1 MRTGGWQLRQTGRW
15 FTAVF
20 AQSDLLALGAIAE
33 LQANG
38 LSVPGDVSVIGY
50 DDIPVAQYM
59 TPALTTIRQPMHE
72 VGAQAVKLLAEELA
86 KPSPSAR
93 PRRRHQL
100 VDVSLVVRD
109 SVTSPIRSAA
119 KRSAAFG
126 LQ

>member
-1 MRTGGWQLRQTGRW
+1 MRTGGWQLRQTGRR

-38 LSVPGDVSVIGY
+38 PSVPGNVSVVEY

-72 VGAQAVKLLAEELA
+72 VGAQAVKLLVDELA

-109 SVTSPIRSAA
+109 SVASPTRSEA
-119 KRSAAFG
+119 KRRA
-126 LQ
+126 